1 MLVEGPPDAADV
13 LAFAAHQDM
22 TPPVALL
29 VYEADAPSS
38 AVYYPFAT
46 FSPEWQALRWAL
58 NKGIPARFIDLPQS
72 LRRRDDRPAGAGQD
86 EEQAPAAEEAPA
98 EPPQADPP
106 EPRDPLD
113 ALALAAGFC

>member
-1 MLVEGPPDAADV
+1 MRRTCSQ
-13 LAFAAHQDM
+13 FAAHQDM

-58 NKGIPARFIDLPQS
+58 NKDVPARFIDLPQS
-72 LRRRDDRPAGAGQD
+72 L
-86 EEQAPAAEEAPA
+86 EAA
-98 EPPQADPP
+98 
-106 EPRDPLD
+106 R
-113 ALALAAGFC
+113 